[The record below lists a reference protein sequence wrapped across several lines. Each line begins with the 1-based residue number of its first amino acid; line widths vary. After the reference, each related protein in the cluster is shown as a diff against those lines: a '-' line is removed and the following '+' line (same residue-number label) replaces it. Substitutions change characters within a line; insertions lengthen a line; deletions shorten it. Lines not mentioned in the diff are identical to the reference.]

1 MALPSECDLLI
12 VGGGINGAGIA
23 RDAAGQGLSVVL
35 CERDDLAAHTSSAS
49 SKLIHG
55 GLRYL
60 EYREFGL
67 VRKALREREVLLRM
81 APHLIAPLSFVMP
94 HAPGMR
100 PAWMIR
106 AGLFL
111 YDHLARREL
120 LAGSATIDLRRHPA
134 GVPLQPSCTRAFTYA
149 DGWVDD
155 ARLVLANAVDARER
169 GAGILVGTACT
180 ALRRQ
185 GGAWEAELGGTAPQR
200 LRARAVVN
208 AAGPWAGS
216 FARLALG
223 EHAPALRL
231 VKGSHVVVPRLFEHD
246 QAYILQQPDR
256 RIVFAL
262 PFHGAFTLIGTTDTD
277 YQGDPAAAVI
287 DEAERDYLCAAVNR
301 YFRRRIGPA
310 DIVHTFSGVRPLLDS
325 GEGSA
330 AALTRDYRLELDA
343 DGPPLLHVWGGKITT
358 YRKLAEE
365 ALGLLGPHLG
375 LEARAWT
382 GTQALP
388 GGDLA
393 ATGAIDAR
401 ADFAAFL
408 ERTRTRWPW
417 LPAGLA
423 RQLAHRHGSRMER
436 VLGDAASLAGLGPDI
451 APGLYERELAYMAEH
466 EWACSADDVLW
477 RRTKQG
483 LFCTAADAQAVG
495 AWLNENRRAGMLTL
509 HG

>member
-1 MALPSECDLLI
+1 MALPTECDLLI

-60 EYREFGL
+60 EYGELGL

-120 LAGSATIDLRRHPA
+120 LAGSAAVDLRRHPA
-134 GVPLQPSCTRAFTYA
+134 GAPLQPSCTRGFTYA

-155 ARLVLANAVDARER
+155 ARLVLANAVDAHER
-169 GAGILVGTACT
+169 GARILVGAACT

-185 GGAWEAELGGTAPQR
+185 VGGWEAELTGQTPHR

-208 AAGPWAGS
+208 AAGPWAGN
-216 FARLALG
+216 FARLAVG
-223 EHAPALRL
+223 DHAPALRL
-231 VKGSHVVVPRLFEHD
+231 VKGSHIVVPRLFEHD

-262 PFHGAFTLIGTTDTD
+262 PFHGAFTLIGITDTD
-277 YQGDPAAAVI
+277 YQGDPAAAAI
-287 DEAERDYLCAAVNR
+287 DAAERAYLCAAVNR
-301 YFRRRIGPA
+301 YFRRAIGEA

-325 GEGSA
+325 GEDKA

-365 ALGLLGPHLG
+365 ALALLGPRLG
-375 LEARAWT
+375 LEPRAWT
-382 GTQALP
+382 GAAPLP
-388 GGDLA
+388 GGD
-393 ATGAIDAR
+393 TGAPGSIDPG
-401 ADFAAFL
+401 ADFAGFL
-408 ERTRTRWPW
+408 DRTRARWPW
-417 LPAGLA
+417 LPAVLA
-423 RQLAHRHGSRMER
+423 RQLAHRHGSRLAR
-436 VLGDAASLAGLGPDI
+436 VLGDAASLAGLGAQI
-451 APGLYERELAYMAEH
+451 APGLYERELAYMTAH
-466 EWACSADDVLW
+466 EWARSADDVLW

-483 LFCTAADAQAVG
+483 LFCSAAEAQAV
-495 AWLNENRRAGMLTL
+495 ARWLNEHQRAGMLTL